1 MKTEQK
7 ISNYLLGTRIN
18 FFSVGTS
25 QNFQSFYSESGL
37 ALGFLSD
44 VFLVFGAVCKTMTQ
58 FHWFSPQ
65 CNYGSS
71 YGPVYWCSLSLGW
84 HVAKEWSDL
93 ALFGSVVTVH
103 PAHWLSSA
111 FPAVSCLL
119 TWILTLALHV
129 SSVGSFPA
137 IVHACLILVSQVYSI
152 IGTKEFCSW
161 V

>member
-1 MKTEQK
+1 MKREQK

-18 FFSVGTS
+18 FFSVGAS
-25 QNFQSFYSESGL
+25 QSFQSFYSESGL
-37 ALGFLSD
+37 ALGFLSE
-44 VFLVFGAVCKTMTQ
+44 VFLVFGAVCKTMTR
-58 FHWFSPQ
+58 FHWFSLQ

-93 ALFGSVVTVH
+93 APFGSAVTVH

-111 FPAVSCLL
+111 FPAVGCLL
-119 TWILTLALHV
+119 TWILILALHV

-137 IVHACLILVSQVYSI
+137 IVHAYLILVRQVYSA